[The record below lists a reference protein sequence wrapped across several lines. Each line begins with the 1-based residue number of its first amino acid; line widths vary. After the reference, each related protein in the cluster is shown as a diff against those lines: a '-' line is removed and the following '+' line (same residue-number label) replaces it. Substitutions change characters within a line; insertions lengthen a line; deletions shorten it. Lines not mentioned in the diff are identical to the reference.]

1 MSGHS
6 KWKQIKRQ
14 KGVSDQKK
22 GKIFSKIIHAVTI
35 AAKEGG
41 GDPAVNFKLRLAIEK
56 ARAVNMPQDNIERAI
71 KKATEGSAS
80 QLESIIYEVYGPAG
94 LALLVEALTDN
105 RNRTTGEI
113 KNILTKSGGRLG
125 EVNSVK
131 WLFEEKGVIKIN
143 RGKNSPEEIEL
154 ESIDAGA
161 EDIQM
166 EENELI
172 VMTKKEDCQKIKN
185 KLAEKYEITEAEITM
200 VPKNT
205 IIVDDDDKLIQ
216 IQNFIEKLEE
226 QEDVSQVYN
235 NIG

>member
-35 AAKEGG
+35 TAKEGG

-131 WLFEEKGVIKIN
+131 WLFEEKGVITIKPKKIN
-143 RGKNSPEEIEL
+143 PEEIEL

-161 EDIQM
+161 EDIQV
-166 EENELI
+166 EEDEI
-172 VMTKKEDCQKIKN
+172 IITTKKEDCQKIQN
-185 KLAEKYEITEAEITM
+185 KLKEKYNISGAEITM
-200 VPKNT
+200 VAKNPV
-205 IIVDDDDKLIQ
+205 IVEEGKKLAQ
-216 IQNFIEKLEE
+216 IQNLIEKLEE

-235 NIG
+235 NLG